1 MQLLKRMRLD
11 KPKGFWRDD
20 RAVTA
25 VEFAFIG
32 PMFFFML
39 FTVLETGAI
48 LFTEYVL
55 QTSVQEA
62 ARFVR
67 TGQAQEQKMTAA
79 TFKTKICDLAGRLLD
94 CTGKVTV
101 YMRADADFPTLA
113 ANTPSYL
120 SIGPAG
126 LPADPASAPV
136 SYNCGAP
143 AQAVALIA
151 TYDWNFYII
160 PSWSTRAFF
169 PPEYMTFMGN
179 RNGGATRR
187 LAAFAIFEN
196 EPFPT
201 VAGNVCP

>member
-1 MQLLKRMRLD
+1 MQLLKRLRLD

-25 VEFAFIG
+25 IEFAFIG
-32 PMFFFML
+32 PLFFYML
-39 FTVLETGAI
+39 FIVLETGAV

-62 ARFVR
+62 ARLVR
-67 TGQAQEQKMTAA
+67 TGQAQEQKMTAG
-79 TFKTKICDLAGRLLD
+79 TFKSKICALANKTIN
-94 CTGKVTV
+94 CSEKVTV
-101 YMRADADFPTLA
+101 YLNAETDFPTLA

-126 LPADPASAPV
+126 IATDPEEAPET
-136 SYNCGAP
+136 YNCGAP

-151 TYDWNFYII
+151 TYDWDLYVI
-160 PSWSTRAFF
+160 PSMS
-169 PPEYMTFMGN
+169 FMGN
-179 RNGGATRR
+179 RNGGKTRR

-196 EPFPT
+196 EPFPS